1 MHSNVGYIVTNA
13 LNLALLLPPE
23 AANNPLID
31 NYVLA
36 LYAR

>member
-13 LNLALLLPPE
+13 LNLALLLPP
-23 AANNPLID
+23 ATANNPLVD
-31 NYVLA
+31 NYVLV